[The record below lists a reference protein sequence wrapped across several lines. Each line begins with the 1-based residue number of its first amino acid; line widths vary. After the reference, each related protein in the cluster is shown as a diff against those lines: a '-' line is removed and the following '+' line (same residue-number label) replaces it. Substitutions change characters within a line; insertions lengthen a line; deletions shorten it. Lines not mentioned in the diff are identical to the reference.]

1 MFESW
6 NDIKEHR
13 EEKGISLQALS
24 EKMRLP
30 VERIIFLEAGD
41 FSNADPVIIRLQL
54 KNYAQ
59 QLDLDYN
66 ELLQLCDLHQIK
78 TDVLTDIQ
86 TQKIDIKKTRPYR
99 GRRKEPSK
107 FLIYGLIVIAVF
119 LVIFILNKVSS
130 HLNITDNLFEMT
142 EKQQHALDNNS
153 VSEQD
158 SNLFRP
164 VLPQAT
170 KAMEDVDITM
180 DMEIF
185 MNRQL
190 AFPIRLN
197 IYPQKTI
204 SYRYEIAGENPK
216 EDFILKNTPLSLFFH
231 KSGKMI
237 FYNTEDTRFVL
248 DDFSF
253 RDITYSRI
261 VIDIDKN
268 GLAQIYTKQ
277 P

>member
-1 MFESW
+1 MFENW

-13 EEKGISLQALS
+13 EKKGISLQALS
-24 EKMRLP
+24 EKMRMP
-30 VERIIFLEAGD
+30 VEKIIFLETGD
-41 FSNADPVIIRLQL
+41 FNDADPVITRLQL

-66 ELLQLCDLHQIK
+66 ELLELCDLHQIK
-78 TDVLTDIQ
+78 TDEPTDIQ

-107 FLIYGLIVIAVF
+107 FLIYSLIVIAVF
-119 LVIFILNKVSS
+119 FVIFILNKISS
-130 HLNITDNLFEMT
+130 HLNITDDLFEMT
-142 EKQQHALDNNS
+142 EKQQHSLDNNS
-153 VSEQD
+153 ISEQD

-164 VLPQAT
+164 VLPQTA
-170 KAMEDVDITM
+170 KAMENVDITA
-180 DMEIF
+180 DMKIF

-190 AFPIRLN
+190 DFPVRLN

-204 SYRYEIAGENPK
+204 SYRHEITGENPK

-231 KSGKMI
+231 KPGKMI

-253 RDITYSRI
+253 RDISYSRI

-268 GLAQIYTKQ
+268 GLAQIYTK
-277 P
+277 